1 MSSSYSIISIAN
13 TRDYIRNIVNV
24 PCKQTYYDLGDLT
37 LAAYEPAFSRGLKL
51 PPRLDVSYLGS
62 RRSAQGTT
70 FPLVYNLTRLDLGPF
85 DLIEEFIPLVRT
97 FQITLEVIQHL
108 PKSIA
113 EERCYVWTIMQI
125 FDYSLHSVITS
136 TQEVTRRACSDAY
149 GRV

>member
-1 MSSSYSIISIAN
+1 MSNSYTIISIAD
-13 TRDYIRNIVNV
+13 TRDYIRSIVDV

-37 LAAYEPAFSRGLKL
+37 LATYEPTFSRGLKL

-85 DLIEEFIPLVRT
+85 DHINEFIPLVRG
-97 FQITLEVIQHL
+97 FQITLKVIQHL

-113 EERCYVWTIMQI
+113 EEKCYVWTIMQI
-125 FDYSLHSVITS
+125 FDYSLHSIIKS
-136 TQEVTRRACSDAY
+136 RQEVARRACSDAY